1 MSEAEAAGGRLQLA
15 DMISFRFHL
24 VSLVAVFLALGLGV
38 LAGTTVLNKGIV
50 TVLEAQTENLR
61 EQSAELRARVER
73 LEGEAR
79 MWGAFGN
86 AALDHLV
93 SEALPGRDVILITQD
108 GADGAGVQGA
118 RGALEEA
125 GADLRA
131 VLSVNRR
138 MTLERETDRQALA
151 LALGTSGDDP
161 GALQVQAAEAL
172 AIRLAFGASG
182 ETSDDDVLAGLME
195 AGFLVNQGPGLDGD
209 ALQQLGGNGEV
220 FVVVAGGPEDP
231 TLTPGEFLVPLI
243 RRLVLQG
250 EAVAAAENLHSQ
262 YEFVGLLRGDGT
274 VSDQMVTQD
283 NIDQVPGEVGLV
295 LALQGLLT
303 NGHGGHYG
311 VKGGAS
317 GAIPPPAGG

>member
-1 MSEAEAAGGRLQLA
+1 
-15 DMISFRFHL
+15 MISFRFHL

-61 EQSAELRARVER
+61 EQSADLRARGDR

-79 MWGAFGN
+79 MWTAFGN
-86 AALDHLV
+86 EAMQHLV
-93 SEALPGRDVILITQD
+93 SGALPGREVILITQE
-108 GADGAGVQGA
+108 GTDGAGVQGA
-118 RGALEEA
+118 RRALEEA

-131 VLSVNRR
+131 VLSVDRR
-138 MTLERETDRQALA
+138 MTLDRGSDRQALA
-151 LALGTSGDDP
+151 LVLGTSGDDP
-161 GALQVQAAEAL
+161 GALRAQAAEAL
-172 AIRLAFGASG
+172 AIRLAFG
-182 ETSDDDVLAGLME
+182 TSDDDVLARLID
-195 AGFLVNQGPGLDGD
+195 AGFLVNQGPGLDGTG
-209 ALQQLGGNGEV
+209 LEQLGGNGEV

-231 TLTPGEFLVPLI
+231 APTPSEFLVPFV

-250 EAVAAAENLHSQ
+250 EAVAAAENLDSQ
-262 YEFVGLLRGDGT
+262 YEFVGLLRGDGS

-283 NIDQVPGEVGLV
+283 NVDRVAGEVGLV

-303 NGHGGHYG
+303 DGRGGHFG

-317 GAIPPPAGG
+317 GSIPPASGG